1 MVGYITLERKIIATQ
16 CFEKLYRLYIEY
28 NYMKPYFISTEEPAK
43 TLNILY
49 KTRYCRN
56 ILNWGHCPFGK
67 RCIFAHNIEELRP
80 PPLIT

>member
-1 MVGYITLERKIIATQ
+1 MVGYITLERRIIAVQ

-28 NYMKPYFISTEEPAK
+28 NYMKPYFLKIKESNNNTNA
-43 TLNILY
+43 LY
-49 KTRYCRN
+49 KTRYCLN

-67 RCIFAHNIEELRP
+67 KCIFAHNIEELRP